1 MSENTPMM
9 KQYLRIKQENR
20 DAILFFRLGD
30 FYEMFNQD
38 AKEVSG
44 ILNITLT
51 KRHNIPMC
59 GIPYHAASAY
69 IGRLLK
75 AGKKIAV
82 CEQTAMPKG
91 GKGIAERKVVEI
103 ITPGTVLEEDFL
115 ENRRNNYLLA
125 AGLYNGQGSIAYI
138 DISTGDFK
146 ATAVE
151 LSRFTDYLALELN
164 RLDPKEV
171 LIQESLY
178 DENDD
183 VRRILSSRNS
193 LLLNRIPDWH
203 FDQEGAYKKLCTQ
216 FHTANLKGFGL
227 GEKDPEVM
235 TAAALLEYIEETA
248 RTAAAHIRS
257 IEKYGDETYVGIDNA
272 TQRNLELVRNLND
285 GSEKYT
291 LLDVLDYAETA
302 PGARVLRSWV
312 LHPLRQSDLI
322 NRRLD
327 AVESLYHEQML
338 LNDLRDQLKSVL
350 DLQRLGTRVALGR
363 AHAKDLLS
371 IRNTLYSIA
380 SVHTLLA
387 ASGSLKGIPVL
398 SEEEASR
405 GAEVNKL
412 LSIAV
417 HPDPSILLTEGRL
430 IAQGYHEELDR
441 LRNIRKDRKKVLDQ
455 YIEKERERTGI
466 SNLKIKYNKIIGY
479 FFEVTKSNLQMVP
492 DHFIRR
498 QSLVGSERFT
508 TDELI
513 AIETEVNSADER
525 ALELEKEVFLQLRA
539 DVAAYLDTLFRHAE
553 FIAELDALAALACA
567 ATIHGFVRPEIK
579 GENSICIEEG
589 RHPVVEKYLPPGEF
603 VPNSIALG
611 GDKPPFALIT
621 GPNMAG
627 KSTVL
632 RQTALIVLMAQMG
645 SFVPAR
651 EARIG
656 LVDRIFCRVG
666 ASDNLARGE
675 STFLVEMN
683 ETANILR
690 YMTPSSLVIMDEV
703 GRGTSTNDGLSIAW
717 AVSEYIIRHKVNTL
731 FATHYHE
738 LTTMEDPDVC
748 NLHMEV
754 LEKDGDVI
762 FLKRLKHGAAGSSYG
777 IHVARLAGIPDEVIR
792 RAAAI
797 LGSLDAT
804 APPCPGGIDNKEFQ
818 EDLFGREDMA
828 VQEIIN
834 LNIDSTTPL
843 EALVFLNRIR
853 NSLTS

>member
-1 MSENTPMM
+1 
-9 KQYLRIKQENR
+9 
-20 DAILFFRLGD
+20 
-30 FYEMFNQD
+30 MFNQD
-38 AKEVSG
+38 AKEVSA

-59 GIPYHAASAY
+59 GIPYHAAPTY
-69 IGRLLK
+69 IRRLLK

-91 GKGIAERKVVEI
+91 GRGIAERQVVEI

-125 AGLYNGQGSIAYI
+125 AGLYRGKGSIAYM
-138 DISTGDFK
+138 DISTGDFR

-151 LSRFTDYLALELN
+151 RERFTDCLALELN
-164 RLDPKEV
+164 RLDPREV

-178 DENDD
+178 DEDD
-183 VRRILSSRNS
+183 NVRRLFSSRS
-193 LLLNRIPDWH
+193 SILLNRIPDWH
-203 FDQEGAYKKLCTQ
+203 FDQEGAYKKLCQQ
-216 FHTANLKGFGL
+216 FGTANLKGFGL
-227 GEKDPEVM
+227 VDNDPEVM

-248 RTAAAHIRS
+248 KTAAAHIRS
-257 IEKYGDETYVGIDNA
+257 LEKYGDDTFVGIDNA
-272 TQRNLELVRNLND
+272 TQRNLELVKNLND
-285 GSEKYT
+285 GSEQYT
-291 LLDVLDYAETA
+291 LLDVLDFPETA

-312 LHPLRQSDLI
+312 LHPLRSREAI
-322 NRRLD
+322 TERLD
-327 AVESLYHEQML
+327 AVESLYHHQLL
-338 LNDLRDQLKSVL
+338 LNDLRDHLKSVL

-371 IRNTLYSIA
+371 IGNTLTSIA
-380 SVHTLLA
+380 NVNRLLT
-387 ASGSLKGIPVL
+387 ASGPLKGVPVL
-398 SEEEASR
+398 SDEESSR
-405 GAEVNKL
+405 GNELYEL
-412 LSIAV
+412 LVRAV

-430 IAQGYHEELDR
+430 IASGYHEELDR

-455 YIEKERERTGI
+455 YIETERGKTGI
-466 SNLKIKYNKIIGY
+466 SNLKIKYNRIIGY
-479 FFEVTKSNLQMVP
+479 FFEVTKSNMQMVP

-513 AIETEVNSADER
+513 SIETEVNSADER
-525 ALELEKEVFLQLRA
+525 ALDLEREVFLTLREE
-539 DVAAYLDTLFRHAE
+539 VAGYLDILFRHAG
-553 FIAELDALAALACA
+553 FIAELDAYAALSCA
-567 ATIHGFVRPEIK
+567 ATVHGFVRPEITSS
-579 GENSICIEEG
+579 GTLHITEG
-589 RHPVVEKYLPPGEF
+589 RHPVVEKYLPSGEF

-611 GDKPPFALIT
+611 GDSPPFALIT

-645 SFVPAR
+645 SFVPASD
-651 EARIG
+651 ARIG

-717 AVSEYIIRHKVNTL
+717 AVSEHIIRQKVNTL

-738 LTTMEDPDVC
+738 LTTIEDPGVC

-754 LEKDGDVI
+754 LEKDGEVL
-762 FLKRLKHGAAGSSYG
+762 FLKRLKQGAAGSSYG

-792 RAAAI
+792 RASAI
-797 LGSLDAT
+797 LSSLDST
-804 APPCPGGIDNKEFQ
+804 AALTVPGPPENDGSQ
-818 EDLFGREDMA
+818 SDLFGREEMA

-834 LNIDSTTPL
+834 LNIDKTSPL
-843 EALVFLNRIR
+843 EALIFLNRIR
-853 NSLTS
+853 ENLKS